1 VKRAWGRRE
10 QDHVGREGHVAGVGL
25 AVVLALVLGASSVA
39 LAALPGDP
47 FKLDQSNRVD
57 RLTTLV
63 STLDGKS
70 ADKIGVNGW
79 RVGRGGARGGNEAGR
94 W

>member
-1 VKRAWGRRE
+1 MLGGAASKTMW
-10 QDHVGREGHVAGVGL
+10 VGKATTFCVGL
-25 AVVLALVLGASSVA
+25 AVVLALVLGANSAA
-39 LAALPGDP
+39 LATLPGDP

-70 ADKIGVNGW
+70 TDKIGVNGW
-79 RVGRGGARGGNEAGR
+79 RGGRGGARGGNEVGR